1 MFEIALRRLTAALQ
15 IFSVIFGYI
24 GILIVGVTY
33 GLASVVEAVGL
44 VLLPIPLLYGLSS
57 YMLWRDRLAGYVF
70 SFILNILALLDIET
84 ESFSFSY
91 SNGFFLNLEFE
102 FIMIDIWSFFLIFSL
117 IVLLIVKFLRIF
129 SGKPEG

>member
-15 IFSVIFGYI
+15 LFSVIFGYI
-24 GILIVGVTY
+24 GVLIIGVTY
-33 GLASVVEAVGL
+33 GLGSVVEAIGL

-57 YMLWRDRLAGYVF
+57 YMLWRDRLSGYVF
-70 SFILNILALLDIET
+70 SFIFNILALVDIET

-102 FIMIDIWSFFLIFSL
+102 FFKIDIWSFFLIFCL
-117 IVLLIVKFLRIF
+117 ILLLIVKFVKTI